1 MKIISKNKAGFTLI
15 ELLVTL
21 AIIATVT
28 GVFLANYYG
37 GETKSQL
44 IEVTDSL
51 LGDLRFA
58 QSNSL
63 GAVRYDGTVPAG
75 GWGVHLETAST
86 TYLLFAD
93 VDGDLEYDDDGSEF
107 SDNNGGRSINIPDSV
122 VLTNLDGAAA
132 VDITFSTS
140 SPLAIIYDGVATS
153 SSLRVTF
160 TDQVNNA
167 TSSVLVNSWGLISNE

>member
-21 AIIATVT
+21 AIIAMVT
-28 GVFLANYYG
+28 GIFLANYYG

-44 IEVTDSL
+44 IEVTDNL
-51 LGDLRFA
+51 LRDLRFA

-63 GAVRYDGTVPAG
+63 GAVRYDGLVPAG
-75 GWGVHLETAST
+75 GWGVHLETASS
-86 TYLLFAD
+86 TYLMFAD
-93 VDGDLEYDDDGSEF
+93 VNNNLIYDTGEAVET
-107 SDNNGGRSINIPDSV
+107 NGGRSV
-122 VLTNLDGAAA
+122 VITDTVALISLDGASV

-140 SPLAIIYDGVATS
+140 TPLAIIYDGVATS
-153 SSLRVTF
+153 SSLRATF
-160 TDQVNNA
+160 RDQVNNA